1 MHSFWPIFP
10 IFWILFW
17 IAAVTLFVKAR
28 RSGRWGGWGG
38 PPPSRTA
45 SAEQILAERYARG
58 EMDDEEYLQRSSVLK
73 S

>member
-1 MHSFWPIFP
+1 MHSFFWPVFP
-10 IFWILFW
+10 IFWALVLAG
-17 IAAVTLFVKAR
+17 AATLFVKGR
-28 RSGRWGGWGG
+28 RAGVRGG

-58 EMDDEEYLQRSSVLK
+58 ELVDEEYLQRSSVLR

>member
-28 RSGRWGGWGG
+28 RKGVWGGA
-38 PPPSRTA
+38 PPSRTA